1 MRDNKER
8 AIQLRKSGKSYNEIS
23 STLGI
28 PKSTLSS
35 WFRDDITSQR
45 IKTRLTIKSRRI
57 LAKNI
62 TRYNQQ
68 RSKDARARW
77 KVWQDK
83 AKSEINTLSFYE
95 LKLVGT
101 ALYWAE
107 GYKKSNWNIVF
118 SNSDPIL
125 IRIMVDFFRKVC
137 KIDEYKIKGQVQIH
151 PNILEE
157 KAVRYWSRKSGIPK
171 SRFRRTMLQTPI
183 SSKGK
188 RRRNTLPYGTFR
200 ICINDVRLINY
211 IKGWMSGMNQPWP

>member
-1 MRDNKER
+1 MRDNKVR
-8 AIQLRKSGKSYNEIS
+8 AIRLRKAGKSYNEIS
-23 STLGI
+23 GALGI

-57 LAKNI
+57 LSKNI

-68 RSKDARARW
+68 RSKDARAQW

-83 AKSEINTLSFYE
+83 AKSEINTLSLYE

-118 SNSDPIL
+118 SNSDPTL

-151 PNILEE
+151 PNISDR
-157 KAVRYWSRKSGIPK
+157 KAILYWSRISKIPTD
-171 SRFRRTMLQTPI
+171 RFRKSILQVPR
-183 SSKGK
+183 SSQQK
-188 RRRNTLPYGTFR
+188 RRPRTLPYGTFR
-200 ICINDVRLINY
+200 ICINDVRLVNQ
-211 IKGWMSGMNQPWP
+211 IKGWMQGLN